1 MLLRAA
7 LGTVILSLEVIYYL
21 SAGLIML
28 KAGKLLVDQFLGKR
42 RRGAGKNSGKASG
55 FSEVYKEVY
64 DRLREL
70 GYSHKTANFSASLL
84 AYICEKFNLR
94 LEDLTPEEARKLAI
108 KLGYQEGSAWYAKRG
123 LVIIREGKRKSWEDP
138 RKKSVLACLSR
149 ELGVRKE
156 ELFEID
162 PGLILRELERLGY
175 SKATILKWKRKLLR
189 ARGEDPRDW
198 VYLRGELIKIPKLP
212 GFHRESY
219 KFHEIPPRGPE
230 RAQMCEIEG

>member
-7 LGTVILSLEVIYYL
+7 LATIILSLEVIYYL

-28 KAGKLLVDQFLGKR
+28 KVGKLLVDQFLGKR
-42 RRGAGKNSGKASG
+42 RRGVGKNSGKTGG

-70 GYSHKTANFSASLL
+70 GYSHKTANFSAGLL

-108 KLGYQEGSAWYAKRG
+108 KLGYEEGSAWYAKRG
-123 LVIIREGKRKSWEDP
+123 LVIIREGKRKSREDP
-138 RKKSVLACLSR
+138 RKKGVLACLSR
-149 ELGVRKE
+149 ELGIRKE
-156 ELFEID
+156 DLFEMD

-175 SKATILKWKRKLLR
+175 SRTTIWRWKRKLLR

-212 GFHRESY
+212 GFYRESRRISQ
-219 KFHEIPPRGPE
+219 IPRTSTKRP
-230 RAQMCEIEG
+230 